1 MIRRRHGRVLH
12 NQVSLG
18 EDVDPNSYIT
28 NMADCM
34 LVLMLGFLVAL
45 IAYYQIDLENA
56 EKQDDIIGIEI
67 NLDENADGEID
78 AGYQKRGSVYYDES
92 SGEYYMVRD

>member
-1 MIRRRHGRVLH
+1 MIRRRYGRVLH

-34 LVLMLGFLVAL
+34 LVLMLGFHRGRGIHTVLQRRIL
-45 IAYYQIDLENA
+45 IFGCRSPYPGVDR
-56 EKQDDIIGIEI
+56 
-67 NLDENADGEID
+67 NADTRKGVLYLFHPLIPFCME
-78 AGYQKRGSVYYDES
+78 ALRP
-92 SGEYYMVRD
+92 R